1 MEVAV
6 AEGAGDGVALG
17 AVVGLC
23 VGGGAVGVATVGVA
37 VGVGGAWMVRSIV
50 CERKAPPL
58 SAASW
63 TDPGAV
69 RVIVTMAVPPLVLAV

>member
-1 MEVAV
+1 MVV
-6 AEGAGDGVALG
+6 GGAGGGVALG

-23 VGGGAVGVATVGVA
+23 VGGGDVGVAVA
-37 VGVGGAWMVRSIV
+37 VGVGGAWMAMSIV
-50 CERKAPPL
+50 CERKASPL

-69 RVIVTMAVPPLVLAV
+69 KVIVTTAVPPLVAAV